1 MAGVSLRAVQEALGH
16 KSIAMTV
23 RYSHLSPDYQLA
35 AVERLVAPAPR
46 PVSGTPTDT
55 TTDTKASEQEVQK
68 PRHVN

>member
-35 AVERLVAPAPR
+35 AVERLVPR
-46 PVSGTPTDT
+46 PPHAAPESPTDT
-55 TTDTKASEQEVQK
+55 TTDTRASEQEVRK
-68 PRHVN
+68 PAHVN